1 MALLSITA
9 TSHGITLTAAST
21 VIFAEV
27 HWTPALMM
35 QAEDR
40 VHRIGQHSKCVNIY
54 YLYGK
59 ETLDEVIYPMINLK
73 SMVVA
78 NALDGANTDF
88 KIQSKRKAPDY
99 ESNKQCLSQQPPSS
113 AKRVQKQQGKQK
125 RRQDKWA
132 EGDYWRPVQEKDD
145 DYVPGTESS

>member
-27 HWTPALMM
+27 HWTPALML

-40 VHRIGQHSKCVNIY
+40 VHRIGQHSECVNIY

-59 ETLDEVIYPMINLK
+59 ETLDEIIFPMINLK
-73 SMVVA
+73 STVVA
-78 NALDGANTDF
+78 NTLDGSNTDF
-88 KIQSKRKAPDY
+88 KIKSKRKAP
-99 ESNKQCLSQQPPSS
+99 ESLSQTS
-113 AKRVQKQQGKQK
+113 QKL
-125 RRQDKWA
+125 
-132 EGDYWRPVQEKDD
+132 
-145 DYVPGTESS
+145 